1 LLLWAAGYR
10 QRRYKALNLFMI
22 ILFFLLLTSSFF
34 AQNKFE
40 NVYFIANLPHKDSST
55 NTYAEPEIGWD
66 GFCNMIKYPDK
77 ELANNIETEFNL
89 SVSFDT
95 VGNIK
100 QINYIGFADSS
111 SFFPS
116 LQNIIRSIKWKP
128 AKLNGKSRESM
139 IVLPFAFYIKR
150 YNNSFPLVIE
160 GNHIYEKKIY
170 ASEKDKDSVNNKR
183 IFVSLTNKSDSIYF
197 IGTQKEICFNIES
210 PKPIIGFDSIVKNIE
225 TELFKRVGAS
235 YTKLV
240 QVYISEAGMVD
251 SIFYKRNYGH
261 LVEKF
266 AEKLKELEWIPSM
279 KNEEH
284 KISFLSLPLV
294 FYLSDDEYV
303 YPIVVEGIK
312 CGAL

>member
-1 LLLWAAGYR
+1 M
-10 QRRYKALNLFMI
+10 N
-22 ILFFLLLTSSFF
+22 ILFFILFTIPLF
-34 AQNKFE
+34 AQNKLE
-40 NVYFIANLPHKDSST
+40 HVYFIASHPNQDSSKK
-55 NTYAEPEIGWD
+55 TYAEPEIGWD
-66 GFCNMIKYPDK
+66 GFCNKIRYPDK
-77 ELANNIETEFNL
+77 ELANNIEAEFQL
-89 SVSFDT
+89 SISFDT

-111 SFFPS
+111 AFYPS
-116 LQNIIRSIKWKP
+116 LQNIIKSINWKP
-128 AKLNGKSRESM
+128 ATLNGKSRESN
-139 IVLPFAFYIKR
+139 IDLPFAFYIKR

-183 IFVSLTNKSDSIYF
+183 IFVSLTDKSDSIYF

-210 PKPIIGFDSIVKNIE
+210 PKPIVGFDSIVKNIE
-225 TELFKRVGAS
+225 TELFKRAGAS
-235 YTKLV
+235 YTKLI
-240 QVYISEAGMVD
+240 YLNISEAGIID
-251 SIFYKRNYGH
+251 SIFYKRNYGY

-266 AEKLKELEWIPSM
+266 AEKLKELEWTPSM

-284 KISFLSLPLV
+284 KNSFLSLPLV